1 MEEIYTEICQKK
13 MQETG
18 RIYKKTIVKQINWL
32 HKRFFLCVFGVKDE
46 WSDFDFDD
54 KKSSFHNFKY
64 LIDVNKIYVELIPD
78 KVFKLKKV
86 LNFILD
92 KKMIKNWTIMH
103 NASENEWICSKF
115 IKLDIFLSWSEME
128 IYWENIIR
136 YCAWSSN

>member
-1 MEEIYTEICQKK
+1 MDWRKDYKERIWKKSIEKYVRRRCKNKQKK
-13 MQETG
+13 TG

-78 KVFKLKKV
+78 KVLKLKKV
-86 LNFILD
+86 LNFKLD
-92 KKMIKNWTIMH
+92 RKMIKNWTIMY
-103 NASENEWICSKF
+103 NASENEWICSK
-115 IKLDIFLSWSEME
+115 LW
-128 IYWENIIR
+128 
-136 YCAWSSN
+136 